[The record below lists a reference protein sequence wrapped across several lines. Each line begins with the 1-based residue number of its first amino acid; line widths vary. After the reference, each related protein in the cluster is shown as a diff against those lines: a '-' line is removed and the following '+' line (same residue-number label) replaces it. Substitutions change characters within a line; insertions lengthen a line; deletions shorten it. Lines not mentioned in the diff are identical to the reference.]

1 MNENANVK
9 TNKAS
14 IVKNVLFLAI
24 YTLLMIGATASMLE
38 SSGILRTIPFVF
50 ILPAAATLFY
60 NKKRLTCALVFVF
73 VLFFALIET
82 GSEKTAFGANCRRKS
97 MGKQKITRFCPKR
110 PFRNDLTCAL
120 IKIRINLL

>member
-60 NKKRLTCALVFVF
+60 NKKTAIVFAIF
-73 VLFFALIET
+73 LF
-82 GSEKTAFGANCRRKS
+82 
-97 MGKQKITRFCPKR
+97 
-110 PFRNDLTCAL
+110 
-120 IKIRINLL
+120 